1 VKSTKLMH
9 GAFRAK
15 LAAARRTDKDWG
27 LFDRTNRTLQM
38 KLRNV
43 SVSAD
48 QRAITSS
55 GKMHVALTERRRE
68 GKRDKEREKER
79 ERGGRE
85 AGREKERETGSAS
98 SRKCAKPHECAH
110 RHITPS
116 QFDSY
121 IHREIAERTGMPE
134 GPRLLEG

>member
-1 VKSTKLMH
+1 
-9 GAFRAK
+9 
-15 LAAARRTDKDWG
+15 
-27 LFDRTNRTLQM
+27 M

-79 ERGGRE
+79 EREGGEGGRE
-85 AGREKERETGSAS
+85 REREGN
-98 SRKCAKPHECAH
+98 RVCQL
-110 RHITPS
+110 S
-116 QFDSY
+116 QM
-121 IHREIAERTGMPE
+121 REAP
-134 GPRLLEG
+134 